1 MKKKLI
7 IITLAT
13 LSLGCNKNDVAFT
26 ETNQL
31 NDYEN
36 FKNKAGIKD
45 DNTGIQKYFE
55 QKSKESGLKTL
66 NYTFDPK
73 NKQEP
78 PIDHT
83 NTSDN
88 NIGVKASSG
97 KKANYSTAD
106 MQGYSAFYGNM
117 VLDGIPASI
126 GSYDANVKWK
136 VLENRAGLWNV
147 FSEETITLKT
157 WGRNQQTYIHAIAHL
172 GSYLRGTGY
181 IPLPVSWSEQL
192 VEIYPSQD
200 KLTYDTRHCIVRILG
215 TISMGWSWTESNYC
229 LITAREW

>member
-7 IITLAT
+7 IMTLAT
-13 LSLGCNKNDVAFT
+13 LFLGCNKNYVALS
-26 ETNQL
+26 EGNQL
-31 NDYEN
+31 NEYES

-55 QKSKESGLKTL
+55 QKSKESGLKIL
-66 NYTFDPK
+66 NYTFGPN
-73 NKQEP
+73 NKQELP
-78 PIDHT
+78 LDHID
-83 NTSDN
+83 NSVS
-88 NIGVKASSG
+88 NIGAKAASG
-97 KKANYSTAD
+97 KKANYSEAALRS
-106 MQGYSAFYGNM
+106 YYAFYGNT
-117 VLDGIPASI
+117 VLNGIPASI

-136 VLENRAGLWNV
+136 VLENKAGLWNV

-157 WGRNQQTYIHAIAHL
+157 WGRNEQTYIHAIAHL

-192 VEIYPSQD
+192 VDIYPSQD
-200 KLTYDTRHCIVRILG
+200 KLTYDTRHCIVRIVG